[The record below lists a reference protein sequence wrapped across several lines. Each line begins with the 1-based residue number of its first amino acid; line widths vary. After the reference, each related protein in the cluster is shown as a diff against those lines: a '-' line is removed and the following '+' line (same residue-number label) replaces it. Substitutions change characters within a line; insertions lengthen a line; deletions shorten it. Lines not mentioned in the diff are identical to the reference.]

1 MPREATGQGKR
12 SPWKNIYISKDN
24 AIEFMSKNGN
34 ACYRITIPTGE
45 YAGYSV
51 IWAKK
56 TAREVTGHPE
66 LLSLGYMPDSADW
79 EYTFQKY
86 DRATKSVVDTVVVSS
101 AEIANV
107 LSAIAVPAPARTPK
121 AGSRA

>member
-1 MPREATGQGKR
+1 MPREAGGQGKR
-12 SPWKNIYISKDN
+12 SPWKNIYISKEN

-34 ACYRITIPTGE
+34 PCYRITIPTGE

-56 TAREVTGHPE
+56 TARDVTGHPE
-66 LLSLGYMPDSADW
+66 LLSLGYMPDSTDW

-86 DRATKSVVDTVVVSS
+86 DRSTKTVVDTVVVSS
-101 AEIANV
+101 GDIANV
-107 LSAIAVPAPARTPK
+107 LSAIAVPAPAK
-121 AGSRA
+121 AGKGATRG